1 MQRPSLALM
10 VLCAAALAS
19 QFSLAQSP
27 DSACK
32 IEGQV
37 LSASTCAPLK
47 NATLK
52 LVMRGLVQP
61 PNHSVNTSD
70 SFETT
75 SEAEGRFLFDTI
87 PLAKYRLSVERAG

>member
-1 MQRPSLALM
+1 MPRPALATIA
-10 VLCAAALAS
+10 VCAAGLAP
-19 QFSLAQSP
+19 QFGLAQSP

-37 LSASTCAPLK
+37 LSASTGAPLK

-70 SFETT
+70 SFEPT